1 MNFHRFPNN
10 AAIQKLWVEFL
21 TKQTGI
27 IINLTK
33 HSVLCS
39 LHFTDDYF
47 DKTSIA
53 KVILKKDAVPTVSF
67 GYYERVGIQ
76 LSTSIT

>member
-1 MNFHRFPNN
+1 MNFRRFPNN
-10 AAIQKLWVEFL
+10 AAIRKLWVEFL
-21 TKQTGI
+21 TKQTG

-39 LHFTDDYF
+39 LHFTDDCF
-47 DKTSIA
+47 DKTLIA

-76 LSTSIT
+76 LSTSFT